1 MESEIKNHEIPV
13 NLPPIGHLSAM
24 LNTTKNL
31 VYLEEN
37 VSITRNRNRLA
48 IHLGLAIGSVALAL
62 GFSGC
67 NSGGGGSE
75 KVNITGAGSSFVN
88 PVMQRWIQ
96 SYSQVH
102 TNVQINY
109 QSVGSGAGIQQVKSG
124 TVDFGA
130 SDAPLSDEQLAGM
143 KPVIQIPESAGPV
156 VITYNLPELK
166 QPLQISGEDLADI
179 FLGKIKTWHDPAIA
193 KDNPGVALPN
203 TNIVV
208 VHRADSSG
216 TTNAFTTY
224 LSSISS
230 EWNDKI
236 GKGTQVQWPVGLGG
250 KGSEGITG
258 QLRQTP
264 GAIGYVELTFA
275 AQNKLPVASIGNQAH
290 KYVVP
295 GTASTTAAIAAFAD
309 QLTKDPRTPI
319 VNPPASAP
327 DAYPIS
333 TLTFLIIPKDGT
345 DAAKR
350 SALKSFIT
358 YVITDGQA
366 EAEKLEYAPLPD
378 SVKQYNQ
385 QVLGQLTT
393 NGQPI
398 Q

>member
-1 MESEIKNHEIPV
+1 M
-13 NLPPIGHLSAM
+13 
-24 LNTTKNL
+24 
-31 VYLEEN
+31 
-37 VSITRNRNRLA
+37 SITRNQNRLGTT
-48 IHLGLAIGSVALAL
+48 IGLAIGGVALAL
-62 GFSGC
+62 GISGC
-67 NSGGGGSE
+67 NSGGGSE
-75 KVNITGAGSSFVN
+75 KVNLTGAGSSFVN
-88 PVMQRWIQ
+88 PVMQRWIH

-102 TNVQINY
+102 TNAQINY

-143 KPVIQIPESAGPV
+143 KPVVQIPESAGPV
-156 VITYNLPELK
+156 VITYNLPDLK

-193 KDNPGVALPN
+193 KDNPGVALPSS
-203 TNIVV
+203 NIVV

-224 LSSISS
+224 LSSVSS
-230 EWNDKI
+230 EWKDKI

-275 AQNKLPVASIGNQAH
+275 TQNKLPVASIGNQAH

-309 QLTKDPRTPI
+309 QLTKDPRVPI

-358 YVITDGQA
+358 YVITDGQT

-378 SVKQYNQ
+378 AVKQYNQ

>member
-1 MESEIKNHEIPV
+1 
-13 NLPPIGHLSAM
+13 
-24 LNTTKNL
+24 
-31 VYLEEN
+31 
-37 VSITRNRNRLA
+37 VSVSKNRNRFA
-48 IHLGLAIGSVALAL
+48 ITLGIAVGSMALSL
-62 GFSGC
+62 GISGC
-67 NSGGGGSE
+67 KSSGPE
-75 KVNITGAGSSFVN
+75 NVNLTGAGSSFVN
-88 PVMQRWIQ
+88 PVMQRWVH

-143 KPVIQIPESAGPV
+143 KPVIQFPESAGPV
-156 VITYNLPELK
+156 VITYNLPDLK
-166 QPLQISGEDLADI
+166 QPLQISGENLADI
-179 FLGKIKTWHDPAIA
+179 FLGKIKTWNDPAIV
-193 KDNPGVALPN
+193 KDNPGVTLPA
-203 TNIVV
+203 TKVV
-208 VHRADSSG
+208 IVHRADSSG

-224 LSSISS
+224 LASVSS
-230 EWNDKI
+230 EWQSKV

-250 KGSEGITG
+250 KGSEGVTG
-258 QLRQTP
+258 QVRQTP
-264 GAIGYVELTFA
+264 GGIGYVELTFA
-275 AQNKLPVASIGNQAH
+275 KQNNLPVASIGNQAK

-295 GTASTTAAIAAFAD
+295 STASTTAAIAAFAD
-309 QLTKDPRTPI
+309 QLTKDPRLPI
-319 VNPPASAP
+319 VNPPAAAP

-345 DAAKR
+345 DSGKR
-350 SALKSFIT
+350 SALKAFVQ

-378 SVKQYNQ
+378 AVKQYNA
-385 QVLGQLTT
+385 QVLGQLTI

>member
-1 MESEIKNHEIPV
+1 MSSGRYRI
-13 NLPPIGHLSAM
+13 SSS
-24 LNTTKNL
+24 TKFG
-31 VYLEEN
+31 
-37 VSITRNRNRLA
+37 IALA
-48 IHLGLAIGSVALAL
+48 SVALTL
-62 GFSGC
+62 GPVAC
-67 NSGGGGSE
+67 NSGGGASE
-75 KVNITGAGSSFVN
+75 KVNLTGAGSSFVY

-96 SYSQVH
+96 GYSQVH
-102 TNVQINY
+102 TNVQVNY

-130 SDAPLSDEQLAGM
+130 SDAPLDDTALAGM

-156 VITYNLPELK
+156 VVTYNLPELK
-166 QPLQISGEDLADI
+166 QPLQISGENLADI
-179 FLGKIKTWHDPAIA
+179 FMGKIKTWHDPAIV

-203 TNIVV
+203 TSVV
-208 VHRADSSG
+208 IVHRADSSG

-224 LSSISS
+224 LAAVSP
-230 EWNDKI
+230 EWKDKI
-236 GKGTQVQWPVGLGG
+236 GKGTQVPWPVGLGG
-250 KGSEGITG
+250 KGSEGVTG
-258 QLRQTP
+258 QVRQTP

-295 GTASTTAAIAAFAD
+295 STASTTAAIAAFAE
-309 QLTKDPRTPI
+309 QLTKDPRIPI

-333 TLTFLIIPKDGT
+333 TLTFLIIPRDGT

-350 SALKSFIT
+350 SALKAFIT

-366 EAEKLEYAPLPD
+366 EAEKLQYAPLPD

>member
-1 MESEIKNHEIPV
+1 
-13 NLPPIGHLSAM
+13 M

-31 VYLEEN
+31 ASLEEN
-37 VSITRNRNRLA
+37 VSITRNQNKLA
-48 IHLGLAIGSVALAL
+48 IHLGLAIGSLALAL

-67 NSGGGGSE
+67 NSGGGSE

-130 SDAPLSDEQLAGM
+130 SDAPLTDEQLAGM

-203 TNIVV
+203 TSIVV

-224 LSSISS
+224 LDAVSP
-230 EWNDKI
+230 EWHSKI

-250 KGSEGITG
+250 KGSEGVTG

-275 AQNKLPVASIGNQAH
+275 TQNKLPVASIGNQAH

-309 QLTKDPRTPI
+309 QLTKDPRVPV

-350 SALKSFIT
+350 SALKSFIN
-358 YVITDGQA
+358 YIITDGQA

>member
-1 MESEIKNHEIPV
+1 
-13 NLPPIGHLSAM
+13 M
-24 LNTTKNL
+24 LNTTNGS
-31 VYLEEN
+31 VSLEEK
-37 VSITRNRNRLA
+37 VLITRNQNKLA
-48 IHLGLAIGSVALAL
+48 MTLSLAIGSVALAF
-62 GFSGC
+62 GISGC

-75 KVNITGAGSSFVN
+75 KVNLTGAGSSFVN

-96 SYSQVH
+96 SYSQAH
-102 TNVQINY
+102 TNTQINY

-130 SDAPLSDEQLAGM
+130 SDAPLTDEQLAGM

-156 VITYNLPELK
+156 VITYNLPDLK
-166 QPLQISGEDLADI
+166 QPVQISGENLADI
-179 FLGKIKTWHDPAIA
+179 FLGKIKTWHDPALA
-193 KDNPGVALPN
+193 KDNPGVTLPSS
-203 TNIVV
+203 NIVV

-224 LSSISS
+224 LSSVSS
-230 EWNDKI
+230 EWKDKI

-309 QLTKDPRTPI
+309 QLTKDPRVPI

-350 SALKSFIT
+350 SALKSFVT
-358 YVITDGQA
+358 YVITTGQA
-366 EAEKLEYAPLPD
+366 EAETLQYAPLPD
-378 SVKQYNQ
+378 AVKQYNQ
-385 QVLGQLTT
+385 PSAWPANHQR
-393 NGQPI
+393 PAHSI
-398 Q
+398 K

>member
-1 MESEIKNHEIPV
+1 MNT
-13 NLPPIGHLSAM
+13 LLSRKSAG
-24 LNTTKNL
+24 LK
-31 VYLEEN
+31 
-37 VSITRNRNRLA
+37 LA
-48 IHLGLAIGSVALAL
+48 SGGLALAVCL
-62 GFSGC
+62 SSC
-67 NSGGGGSE
+67 HGGGGSE
-75 KVNITGAGSSFVN
+75 TVSLTGAGSSFVY

-96 SYSQVH
+96 NFSQTH

-130 SDAPLSDEQLAGM
+130 SDAPLNDEALAAM

-166 QPLQISGEDLADI
+166 QPVQISGENLANI
-179 FLGKIKTWHDPAIA
+179 FLGKITSWTDPAII
-193 KDNPGVALPN
+193 KDNPGVTLPG
-203 TNIVV
+203 TKIVI

-216 TTNAFTTY
+216 TTNAFTTF
-224 LSSISS
+224 LAAVSP
-230 EWNDKI
+230 EWQSKI
-236 GKGTQVQWPVGLGG
+236 GKGTQVPWPVGLGG
-250 KGSEGITG
+250 KGSEGVTG
-258 QLRQTP
+258 QVRQTP

-290 KYVVP
+290 QYVVP
-295 GTASTTAAIAAFAD
+295 SAASTTAAIAAFAD
-309 QLTKDPRTPI
+309 QLTKDPRIPI

-333 TLTFLIIPKDGT
+333 TLTFLIIPKDGI

-350 SALKSFIT
+350 AALKGFIQ
-358 YVITDGQA
+358 YVITDGQPTA
-366 EAEKLEYAPLPD
+366 GTLNYAPLPD
-378 SVKQYNQ
+378 AVKQYNQ
-385 QVLGQLTT
+385 TVLGQLTA

>member
-1 MESEIKNHEIPV
+1 LGI
-13 NLPPIGHLSAM
+13 SA
-24 LNTTKNL
+24 
-31 VYLEEN
+31 
-37 VSITRNRNRLA
+37 
-48 IHLGLAIGSVALAL
+48 
-62 GFSGC
+62 C

-130 SDAPLSDEQLAGM
+130 SDAPLTDEQLAGM

-156 VITYNLPELK
+156 VITYNLPGLK
-166 QPLQISGEDLADI
+166 QPLQISGDNLADI
-179 FLGKIKTWHDPAIA
+179 FMGKIKTWHDPAIA
-193 KDNPGVALPN
+193 KDNPGVALPD
-203 TNIVV
+203 TKVV
-208 VHRADSSG
+208 IVHRADTSG
-216 TTNAFTTY
+216 TTNAFTSY
-224 LSSISS
+224 LAAVSP
-230 EWNDKI
+230 EWQSKV
-236 GKGTQVQWPVGLGG
+236 GKGTQVAWPVGLGG
-250 KGSEGITG
+250 KGSEGVTG
-258 QLRQTP
+258 QVRQTP
-264 GAIGYVELTFA
+264 GSIGYVELTFA
-275 AQNKLPVASIGNQAH
+275 TQNKLPVASIGNQAH

-309 QLTKDPRTPI
+309 QLTKDPRSPI

-350 SALKSFIT
+350 SAMKSFIH
-358 YVITDGQA
+358 YVISDGQA

-378 SVKQYNQ
+378 AVKQYSQ

>member
-1 MESEIKNHEIPV
+1 MTDVWRKNTRMS
-13 NLPPIGHLSAM
+13 LTAR
-24 LNTTKNL
+24 TT
-31 VYLEEN
+31 
-37 VSITRNRNRLA
+37 SRI
-48 IHLGLAIGSVALAL
+48 ALAACGVGL
-62 GFSGC
+62 IFGISAC

-75 KVNITGAGSSFVN
+75 KVNLTGAGSSFVY

-96 SYSQVH
+96 TYSGTH
-102 TNVQINY
+102 TNVQVNY

-130 SDAPLSDEQLAGM
+130 SDAPLTDQQLAGM

-156 VITYNLPELK
+156 VVTYNLPEIT
-166 QPLQISGEDLADI
+166 QPLKISGENLAAI
-179 FLGKIKTWHDPAIA
+179 FLGKITTWHDPAIV
-193 KDNPGVALPN
+193 KDNAGLTLPDEK
-203 TNIVV
+203 IVI

-224 LSSISS
+224 LASVSP
-230 EWNDKI
+230 EWQTKI
-236 GKGTQVQWPVGLGG
+236 GKGTQVPWPVGLGG
-250 KGSEGITG
+250 KGSEGVTG
-258 QLRQTP
+258 QVRQTP
-264 GAIGYVELTFA
+264 GSIGYVELTFA
-275 AQNKLPVASIGNQAH
+275 MQNKLPVASIGNQAH
-290 KYVVP
+290 KFVVP
-295 GTASTTAAIAAFAD
+295 STTSTTADITAFAD
-309 QLTKDPRTPI
+309 QLSRDPRVPI

-350 SALKSFIT
+350 SALKGFIS
-358 YVITDGQA
+358 YVIGDGQG
-366 EAEKLEYAPLPD
+366 EAEKLQYAPLPD

>member
-1 MESEIKNHEIPV
+1 LIPKNSATRSK
-13 NLPPIGHLSAM
+13 LS
-24 LNTTKNL
+24 LC
-31 VYLEEN
+31 
-37 VSITRNRNRLA
+37 
-48 IHLGLAIGSVALAL
+48 LAL
-62 GFSGC
+62 STVAVTIGITAC

-75 KVNITGAGSSFVN
+75 KVNLTGAGSSFVN

-96 SYSQVH
+96 SYSQAH
-102 TNVQINY
+102 TNAQINY

-130 SDAPLSDEQLAGM
+130 SDAPLSDDQLAGM
-143 KPVIQIPESAGPV
+143 KPVVQIPESAGPV
-156 VITYNLPELK
+156 VITYNLPDLS
-166 QPLQISGEDLADI
+166 QPLQISGENLANI

-193 KDNPGVALPN
+193 KDNPGVKLPD
-203 TNIVV
+203 TKVV
-208 VHRADSSG
+208 IVHRADSSG

-224 LSSISS
+224 LSSVSP
-230 EWNDKI
+230 EWKDKI

-250 KGSEGITG
+250 KGSEGVTG
-258 QLRQTP
+258 QVRQTP

-275 AQNKLPVASIGNQAH
+275 TQNKLPVASIGNQAH

-309 QLTKDPRTPI
+309 QLTKDPRVPI

-350 SALKSFIT
+350 TALKSFVQYI
-358 YVITDGQA
+358 ITDGQA

-378 SVKQYNQ
+378 AVKQYNT

>member
-1 MESEIKNHEIPV
+1 MAI
-13 NLPPIGHLSAM
+13 
-24 LNTTKNL
+24 TTNQ
-31 VYLEEN
+31 
-37 VSITRNRNRLA
+37 NRLA
-48 IHLGLAIGSVALAL
+48 ISLGLAIGSVALAL
-62 GFSGC
+62 GISAC

-179 FLGKIKTWHDPAIA
+179 FLGKIKTWHDPAIV

-203 TNIVV
+203 TSVVV
-208 VHRADSSG
+208 VHRADTSG

-224 LSSISS
+224 LASVSP
-230 EWNDKI
+230 EWQSKI
-236 GKGTQVQWPVGLGG
+236 GKGTQVAWPVGLGG
-250 KGSEGITG
+250 KGSEGVTG
-258 QLRQTP
+258 QVRQTP

-275 AQNKLPVASIGNQAH
+275 SQNKLPVASIGNQAH

-309 QLTKDPRTPI
+309 QLTKDPRVPI

-333 TLTFLIIPKDGT
+333 TLTFLIIPKDGA

-350 SALKSFIT
+350 SAMKSFIQ
-358 YVITDGQA
+358 YIITDGQA

-378 SVKQYNQ
+378 AVKQYNAK
-385 QVLGQLTT
+385 VLGQLTT

>member
-1 MESEIKNHEIPV
+1 MS
-13 NLPPIGHLSAM
+13 IG
-24 LNTTKNL
+24 NNQ
-31 VYLEEN
+31 
-37 VSITRNRNRLA
+37 NRFAALA
-48 IHLGLAIGSVALAL
+48 VAGVALAM
-62 GFSGC
+62 GIAGC
-67 NSGGGGSE
+67 NSGGGSGT
-75 KVNITGAGSSFVN
+75 VNITGAGSSFVN
-88 PVMQRWIQ
+88 PVMQHWIQ
-96 SYSQVH
+96 SYAQAH
-102 TNVQINY
+102 GNVQINY

-130 SDAPLSDEQLAGM
+130 SDAPLSDAALAGM

-156 VITYNLPELK
+156 VVTYNLPELK
-166 QPLQISGEDLADI
+166 QPVQISGENLADI
-179 FLGKIKTWHDPAIA
+179 FLGKIKTWRDPALV

-203 TNIVV
+203 TPVTI

-224 LSSISS
+224 LAAVSP
-230 EWNDKI
+230 EWKDKI

-250 KGSEGITG
+250 KGSEGVTG
-258 QLRQTP
+258 QVRQTP
-264 GAIGYVELTFA
+264 GSIGYVELTFA
-275 AQNKLPVASIGNQAH
+275 TQNKLPVASIGNQAH
-290 KYVVP
+290 KYIAP
-295 GTASTTAAIAAFAD
+295 STASTTAAIAAFAD
-309 QLTKDPRTPI
+309 QLTKDPRSPI
-319 VNPPASAP
+319 VNPPASAT

-350 SALKSFIT
+350 SALKSFVT

-378 SVKQYNQ
+378 AVKQYNQ

>member
-1 MESEIKNHEIPV
+1 MGGK
-13 NLPPIGHLSAM
+13 
-24 LNTTKNL
+24 
-31 VYLEEN
+31 
-37 VSITRNRNRLA
+37 VSITSKQNLLKGT
-48 IHLGLAIGSVALAL
+48 LGLAFGSAALAL
-62 GFSGC
+62 GIAGC
-67 NSGGGGSE
+67 NSGGE
-75 KVNITGAGSSFVN
+75 PERVNITGAGSSFVN
-88 PVMQRWIQ
+88 PVMQHWIQ

-130 SDAPLSDEQLAGM
+130 SDAPLTDEQLAGM
-143 KPVIQIPESAGPV
+143 KAVIQIPESAGPV
-156 VITYNLPELK
+156 VITYDLPDLK
-166 QPLQISGEDLADI
+166 QPLQLSGDNLAEI
-179 FLGKIKTWHDPAIA
+179 FLGKIKTWQDPAIA
-193 KDNPGVALPN
+193 KNNPGVALPN
-203 TNIVV
+203 TKVVV

-224 LSSISS
+224 LASVSP
-230 EWNDKI
+230 EWKDKV
-236 GKGTQVQWPVGLGG
+236 GKGSQVPWPVGLGG
-250 KGSEGITG
+250 KGSEGVTG
-258 QLRQTP
+258 QVRQTP

-275 AQNKLPVASIGNQAH
+275 AQNKLPVASIGNQAQ
-290 KYVVP
+290 KFVVP
-295 GTASTTAAIAAFAD
+295 GTDSTTAAITAFTD
-309 QLTKDPRTPI
+309 QLTKDPRSPI

-350 SALKSFIT
+350 SALKAFIQ
-358 YVITDGQA
+358 YVITDGQT
-366 EAEKLEYAPLPD
+366 EAQKLEYAPLPEA
-378 SVKQYNQ
+378 VKQYNA

>member
-1 MESEIKNHEIPV
+1 
-13 NLPPIGHLSAM
+13 M

-31 VYLEEN
+31 ASLEEN
-37 VSITRNRNRLA
+37 VSITRNQNKLA

-62 GFSGC
+62 GISGC
-67 NSGGGGSE
+67 NSGGGSE

-130 SDAPLSDEQLAGM
+130 SDAPLTDEQLAGM

-203 TNIVV
+203 TSIVV

-224 LSSISS
+224 LDAVSP
-230 EWNDKI
+230 EWHSKI

-250 KGSEGITG
+250 KGSEGVTG

-275 AQNKLPVASIGNQAH
+275 TQNKLPVASIGNQAH

-309 QLTKDPRTPI
+309 QLTKDPRVPV

-350 SALKSFIT
+350 SALKSFIN
-358 YVITDGQA
+358 YIITDGQA

>member
-1 MESEIKNHEIPV
+1 VTYSKSANRSIL
-13 NLPPIGHLSAM
+13 NLGLKLGIAAGS
-24 LNTTKNL
+24 
-31 VYLEEN
+31 
-37 VSITRNRNRLA
+37 
-48 IHLGLAIGSVALAL
+48 LGLAL
-62 GFSGC
+62 GIAGC
-67 NSGGGGSE
+67 NSSSGPTT
-75 KVNITGAGSSFVN
+75 VNLTGAGSSFVY
-88 PVMQRWIQ
+88 PVMTRWIQ
-96 SYSQVH
+96 GYSQTH

-109 QSVGSGAGIQQVKSG
+109 QSVGSGAGIQQVKAG

-130 SDAPLSDEQLAGM
+130 SDAPLDDKALAGM

-156 VITYNLPELK
+156 VITYNLPDLK
-166 QPLQISGEDLADI
+166 QPLQISGENLADI
-179 FLGKIKTWHDPAIA
+179 FLGKIKTWHDPALV
-193 KDNPGVALPN
+193 KDNPGVKLPD
-203 TNIVV
+203 TKVV
-208 VHRADSSG
+208 IVHRADSSG

-224 LSSISS
+224 LAAVSA
-230 EWNDKI
+230 EWQSKI

-250 KGSEGITG
+250 KGSEGVTG
-258 QLRQTP
+258 QIRQTP

-295 GTASTTAAIAAFAD
+295 STASTTAAIAAFAD
-309 QLTKDPRTPI
+309 QLTKDPRIPI

-350 SALKSFIT
+350 TALKGFIT

-366 EAEKLEYAPLPD
+366 TAETLQYAPLPD
-378 SVKQYNQ
+378 AVKAYNQ
-385 QVLGQLTT
+385 TVLGQLTT

-398 Q
+398 P

>member
-1 MESEIKNHEIPV
+1 MSFGIYFRIRSFAKFGI
-13 NLPPIGHLSAM
+13 A
-24 LNTTKNL
+24 
-31 VYLEEN
+31 
-37 VSITRNRNRLA
+37 
-48 IHLGLAIGSVALAL
+48 LGGVALAL
-62 GFSGC
+62 GPLACS
-67 NSGGGGSE
+67 SGGGGSE
-75 KVNITGAGSSFVN
+75 TVNITGAGSSFVN

-102 TNVQINY
+102 KNVQINY

-130 SDAPLSDEQLAGM
+130 SDAPLTDEQLAGM

-156 VITYNLPELK
+156 VITYNLPDLK
-166 QPLQISGEDLADI
+166 QPLQISGEDLVDI
-179 FLGKIKTWHDPAIA
+179 FMGKIKTWHDPAIT
-193 KDNPGVALPN
+193 KDNPSVNLPD
-203 TNIVV
+203 TGIVV

-224 LSSISS
+224 LSAVSA
-230 EWNDKI
+230 EWKDKI
-236 GKGTQVQWPVGLGG
+236 GKGTQVPWPVGLGG
-250 KGSEGITG
+250 KGSEGVTG

-264 GAIGYVELTFA
+264 GAIGFVELTFA

-295 GTASTTAAIAAFAD
+295 GTANTTTAIAAFSD
-309 QLTKDPRTPI
+309 QLTKDPPRTPI

-333 TLTFLIIPKDGT
+333 TMTFLIIPKDGT

-350 SALKSFIT
+350 SALKSFVT

-378 SVKQYNQ
+378 AVKQYNQ

>member
-1 MESEIKNHEIPV
+1 VAYSKTGMRS
-13 NLPPIGHLSAM
+13 IG
-24 LNTTKNL
+24 K
-31 VYLEEN
+31 
-37 VSITRNRNRLA
+37 
-48 IHLGLAIGSVALAL
+48 LGLVAASVAVGLCI
-62 GFSGC
+62 SSC
-67 NSGGGGSE
+67 NSGGGGGT
-75 KVNITGAGSSFVN
+75 VNLTGAGSSFVY
-88 PVMQRWIQ
+88 PVMTRWIQ
-96 SYSQVH
+96 GYSQTH

-130 SDAPLSDEQLAGM
+130 SDAPLDDTALAGM

-156 VITYNLPELK
+156 VITYNLPALK
-166 QPLQISGEDLADI
+166 QPLQISGDTLAAI
-179 FLGKIKTWHDPAIA
+179 FIGKVKSWNDPALV

-203 TNIVV
+203 TKVV
-208 VHRADSSG
+208 IVHRADSSG

-224 LSSISS
+224 LAAVSP
-230 EWNDKI
+230 EWQNKI
-236 GKGTQVQWPVGLGG
+236 GKGTQVPWPVGLGG
-250 KGSEGITG
+250 KGSEGVTG
-258 QLRQTP
+258 QVRQTP
-264 GAIGYVELTFA
+264 GAVGYVELTFA
-275 AQNKLPVASIGNQAH
+275 AQNKLPMASIGNQAH

-309 QLTKDPRTPI
+309 QLTKDPRIPI

-350 SALKSFIT
+350 TALKGFVE

-366 EAEKLEYAPLPD
+366 TAATLEYAPLPD
-378 SVKQYNQ
+378 AVKSYNQ
-385 QVLGQLTT
+385 TTLGQMTT

-398 Q
+398 P